1 MKQRFYITALAVVLM
16 CGAAWAQN
24 NTHSPFS
31 RFGYGELNDN
41 VPGAYR
47 ALGGIGI
54 GMRDGRVINPSQPAS
69 YTVVDSTTFMF
80 DLAASGMWN
89 GYQDAT
95 GSRNRGNGNLE
106 YLNMQFP
113 IWKQHIGMSLGL
125 IPYSVLGYDFQLNDS
140 INSDYHYTTAYE
152 GKGGITQVYGGL
164 SFNIV
169 DWVAL
174 GANVYYM
181 FGDVTNSRGIGF
193 TELSSSVTEVTK
205 IHVSDVRFR
214 YGAQLFHTFG
224 KHSFAVG
231 GIFEN
236 KSSMRGEFSR
246 VGDGDT
252 LSYSDSIPS
261 DFPMIW
267 GVGAMY
273 SFGGRFMLSADYT
286 RYCWASA
293 RYYDEHTRLSDRQK
307 IAVGFEYTNNPMGR
321 RYVDHMPWRIGFS
334 LSDPYVSSI
343 PGKEYTVSVGTAFPL
358 QNVGTVINTSLE
370 YGHRGTKALLSEN
383 YIRFTV
389 NVSVRENW
397 FFKRRL

>member
-1 MKQRFYITALAVVLM
+1 MKQRFYISALVALLF
-16 CGAAWAQN
+16 CGTVWAQN

-31 RFGYGELNDN
+31 RFGYGEMNDN

-95 GSRNRGNGNLE
+95 GARNRGNGNLE
-106 YLNMQFP
+106 YMNMQFP
-113 IWKQHIGMSLGL
+113 IWKQHIGMSLGM
-125 IPYSVLGYDFQLNDS
+125 IPYSMVGYDFNLKDS
-140 INSDYHYTTAYE
+140 INSDYHYTSAYE
-152 GKGGITQVYGGL
+152 GKGGITQLYGGL
-164 SFNIV
+164 SFNIL

-181 FGDVTNSRGIGF
+181 FGDVTNSRGIAF
-193 TELSSSVTEVTK
+193 SELSGSVTEVTK
-205 IHVSDVRFR
+205 VHVSDVRFR
-214 YGAQLFHTFG
+214 YGAQLFHNFD
-224 KHSFAVG
+224 KHRFAIG

-236 KSSMRGEFSR
+236 KSAMHGEFSR
-246 VGDGDT
+246 IGAGDT
-252 LSYSDSIPS
+252 LSFNDSIPS

-273 SFGGRFMLSADYT
+273 CFGGKYMFSADYT
-286 RYCWASA
+286 RYGWASA
-293 RYYDEHTRLSDRQK
+293 RYYDGTTSLCDRQK
-307 IAVGFEYTNNPMGR
+307 ISVGFEYTHNPMGR
-321 RYVDHMPWRIGFS
+321 RYVDHIPWRIGFS
-334 LSDPYVSSI
+334 YSDPYVSSI
-343 PGKEYTVSVGTAFPL
+343 PGKEYCISLGTAFPL

-370 YGHRGTKALLSEN
+370 FGHRGSKALLSEN